1 MAASLLSAE
10 RTGTLRQRSVACLID
25 ISRFRFSDVDKE
37 NGAASLERSLFTSL
51 LPRPFTPN
59 RFHLPDQKS
68 SFVSASSHLLRRLFS
83 LPALPTC
90 RPNSST
96 FLRARNMNLPVDTP
110 PPSPPVVSIFHLNS
124 ARAPL
129 ADASAFPSFYL
140 LSPSHPTL
148 AVIASQ
154 TLITAVFSLS
164 QQVGI
169 FLLQLQEPSLSSSS
183 EGTDS
188 SSSTLLPFLLQLINM
203 NAAPRFRMKQTS
215 SKNQGQV
222 YFGEQV
228 SLAQSNRRPSLTDRL
243 LLRSLHQLCSDDRC
257 HCRRSWI
264 WKRKRSHPRL
274 WIFRRHRF
282 LRDRHLSLPLDS
294 LRQGPR
300 LDLCYLLLCF
310 LRVPRR

>member
-1 MAASLLSAE
+1 MSF
-10 RTGTLRQRSVACLID
+10 
-25 ISRFRFSDVDKE
+25 FR
-37 NGAASLERSLFTSL
+37 
-51 LPRPFTPN
+51 
-59 RFHLPDQKS
+59 
-68 SFVSASSHLLRRLFS
+68 
-83 LPALPTC
+83 
-90 RPNSST
+90 
-96 FLRARNMNLPVDTP
+96 
-110 PPSPPVVSIFHLNS
+110 LNS

-169 FLLQLQEPSLSSSS
+169 FLPLQEPSLSSSRK
-183 EGTDS
+183 GTDS
-188 SSSTLLPFLLQLINM
+188 SSTSLLPFLLQLINM

-228 SLAQSNRRPSLTDRL
+228 SLAQSNRRPSLTTGRL

-257 HCRRSWI
+257 HRSRGWL
-264 WKRKRSHPRL
+264 WERKRSHTRL

-282 LRDRHLSLPLDS
+282 LRDRHLPLPFDS

-310 LRVPRR
+310 LRVHRR